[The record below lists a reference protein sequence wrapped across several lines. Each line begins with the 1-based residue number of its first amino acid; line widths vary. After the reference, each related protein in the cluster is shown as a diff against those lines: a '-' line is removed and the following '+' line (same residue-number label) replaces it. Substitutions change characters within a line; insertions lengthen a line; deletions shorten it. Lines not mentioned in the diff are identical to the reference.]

1 MGKWESLRAG
11 LNWLNLS
18 TLSGLALAR
27 CTGCRIEPG
36 QQGLIYALNYRPRL
50 PVAGAFTVGNVIF
63 FRKRYSQPDE
73 HPCLLAHEA
82 VHATQ
87 YALCLGLPFIPL
99 YFLAAGYSWLR
110 TGDPASRNVFE
121 RRADLQAGGYTEH
134 PVGRIMPRL
143 AHGLRSATYRRPE
156 QRPNQ
161 QPALLRRTPA

>member
-27 CTGCRIEPG
+27 CTGCRIKPG

-50 PVAGAFTVGNVIF
+50 PVAGAFTVGNVVF
-63 FRKRYSQPDE
+63 FRKRFSEPCD
-73 HPCLLAHEA
+73 HPCLLEHEA

-110 TGDPASRNVFE
+110 TGDPASRNPFE
-121 RRADLQAGGYTEH
+121 RLADLQAGGYVER
-134 PVGRIMPRL
+134 PVSKIMPRL
-143 AHGLRSATYRRPE
+143 PRALPRATHHPKHQRSPS
-156 QRPNQ
+156 
-161 QPALLRRTPA
+161 RRTPA

>member
-36 QQGLIYALNYRPRL
+36 QQGLIYASNYRPRL
-50 PVAGAFTVGNVIF
+50 PVAGAFTVGNVVF
-63 FRKRYSQPDE
+63 FRKHFSDPGS
-73 HPCLLAHEA
+73 HPRLLEHEA

-134 PVGRIMPRL
+134 PAEKIMPRL
-143 AHGLRSATYRRPE
+143 SRGLARAIHHPK
-156 QRPNQ
+156 Q
-161 QPALLRRTPA
+161 QPSPSRRTPA

>member
-27 CTGCRIEPG
+27 CTGCRIKPG

-50 PVAGAFTVGNVIF
+50 PVAGAFTVGNVVF
-63 FRKRYSQPDE
+63 FRKHYSDPGD
-73 HPCLLAHEA
+73 HPCLLEHEA

-110 TGDPASRNVFE
+110 TGDLASRNLFE
-121 RRADLQAGGYTEH
+121 RRADLQAGGYVER
-134 PVGRIMPRL
+134 PASKVMPRL
-143 AHGLRSATYRRPE
+143 ARGLSRATHHPK
-156 QRPNQ
+156 Q
-161 QPALLRRTPA
+161 QPSPSRRTPV